1 METRRERSFTAGA
14 TEARPMNLEE
24 ALVAAIDYER
34 KIRDVYREAA
44 EAVSDPVGRRLLQAL
59 GDDEQSHMD
68 YLLDRLNHWRR
79 TGRLEAKPPESVVP
93 RREVIEEQA
102 RRHADT
108 LPTDARGDEKQVL
121 SRALRVEIETSDF
134 YRKMAGEMSGEA
146 QALFRGFLEIEDRH
160 VAAVQIELDYHSRT
174 GYWMGIKEFDME

>member
-1 METRRERSFTAGA
+1 MK
-14 TEARPMNLEE
+14 LEE
-24 ALVAAIDYER
+24 ALVAAIDYEE

-59 GDDEQSHMD
+59 GDDEQRHMD
-68 YLLDRLNHWRR
+68 YLRDRLDRWRK
-79 TGRLEAKPPESVVP
+79 TGRLDVERLESVVP
-93 RREVIEEQA
+93 SRQVIEEEA
-102 RRHADT
+102 RKHADT
-108 LPTDARGDEKQVL
+108 LPDNARGDEKQVL

-146 QALFRGFLEIEDRH
+146 QELFRGFLEIEDRH
-160 VAAVQIELDYHSRT
+160 IATVQIQLDYYSRT